1 MDLYD
6 LLGVARDADVAD
18 IKRAYRRLARR
29 LHPDINPGDRAA
41 ALRFQAI
48 VEAYEILSDA
58 ERRRRYDASGS
69 AGGSAVG
76 AVTFGFEGFDFSG
89 VGVHGT
95 EASTFGDLFAD
106 VIHEALGTRDAA
118 ARGADLHVTVSVDLA
133 DVMRGTQ
140 RLVSVV
146 RRVACRACRSA
157 GTVPVAESTCPACR
171 GSGAIRSSR
180 GRMVF
185 AKPCA
190 RCAGTG
196 RLRRVPC
203 PPCGA
208 TGIDTRAESM
218 AVAIPPGVQDGER
231 LRLDGRGHAGQRGGD
246 AGDLSVTVRV
256 EPHPLFRREGAD
268 LLLTVPVAVHE
279 AALGTRCDVPTLDG
293 PVRLR
298 VPPGTQA
305 GQRFR
310 LRERG
315 LPTGRESQ
323 RGDLIVE
330 IRIVLPAVLDERS
343 KELLR
348 EFGQLQAEDV
358 REGLWRQ
365 ASGGAAARGGEL
377 W

>member
-6 LLGVARDADVAD
+6 LLGVTRDADATD

-58 ERRRRYDASGS
+58 ERRRRYDTSGS
-69 AGGSAVG
+69 AGAAVVG

-89 VGVHGT
+89 SGAQGA

-106 VIHEALGTRDAA
+106 VIHEALGSREST
-118 ARGADLHVTVSVDLA
+118 ARGADLFATVSVGLA
-133 DVMRGTQ
+133 DVLRGTQ

-146 RRVACRACRSA
+146 RRIACRACRAA

-196 RLRRVPC
+196 RLRRVSC
-203 PPCGA
+203 APCGG
-208 TGIDTRAESM
+208 TGIDSCAESI

-231 LRLDGRGHAGQRGGD
+231 VRLAGRGHAGPRGGE
-246 AGDLSVTVRV
+246 AGDLYVTVRV

-268 LLLTVPVAVHE
+268 LLLAVPVAVHE
-279 AALGTRCDVPTLDG
+279 AALGTRFDVPTFEG

-310 LRERG
+310 LRDRG
-315 LPTGRESQ
+315 VPAARDGR
-323 RGDLIVE
+323 RGDLIAE

-348 EFGQLQAEDV
+348 EFGQLQADDV

-365 ASGGAAARGGEL
+365 AAGG
-377 W
+377 